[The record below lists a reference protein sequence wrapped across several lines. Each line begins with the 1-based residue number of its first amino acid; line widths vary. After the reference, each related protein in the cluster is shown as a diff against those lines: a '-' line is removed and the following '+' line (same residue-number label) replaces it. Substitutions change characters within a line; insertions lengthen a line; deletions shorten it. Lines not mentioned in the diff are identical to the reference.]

1 MKSLATVGAAALIA
15 AAGALWFASGPTI
28 VTMKVEPLKPSAD
41 LPTFKRIGVGMTRT
55 IPRRRSR
62 PSYGETIRPKWRAQ
76 GKPGA
81 RLAPIAP
88 RAKMKKHTSVVATGS
103 PEHPA
108 FPAQWF

>member
-1 MKSLATVGAAALIA
+1 MKSLATVGAAALHRGGWRALVRERADDCHHEGRTSQAKCRSSDVQTDRAVGITNPA
-15 AAGALWFASGPTI
+15 RGAERAQDGAIT
-28 VTMKVEPLKPSAD
+28 
-41 LPTFKRIGVGMTRT
+41 
-55 IPRRRSR
+55 
-62 PSYGETIRPKWRAQ
+62 RPKWRAQ